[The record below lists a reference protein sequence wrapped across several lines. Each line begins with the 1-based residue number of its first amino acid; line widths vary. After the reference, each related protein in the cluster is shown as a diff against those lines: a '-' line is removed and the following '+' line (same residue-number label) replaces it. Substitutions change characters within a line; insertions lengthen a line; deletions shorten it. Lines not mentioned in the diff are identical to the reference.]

1 MSEEVKHAISEKRL
15 ENLYWAGG
23 EPMISNVHWDVIEY
37 IAELRADL
45 ADFLRSSGSTLK
57 PGLLPKEEIA
67 WNLLPVFFIATWI
80 AFWIL
85 VAGPEV
91 F

>member
-1 MSEEVKHAISEKRL
+1 MRMEIYMAVSRIRAKGGALQDIVQEEA
-15 ENLYWAGG
+15 A
-23 EPMISNVHWDVIEY
+23 DDQ
-37 IAELRADL
+37 ELRADL
-45 ADFLRSSGSTLK
+45 ADFLRSSGAGLK
-57 PGLLPKEEIA
+57 LGLLPKEEIA

-91 F
+91 L